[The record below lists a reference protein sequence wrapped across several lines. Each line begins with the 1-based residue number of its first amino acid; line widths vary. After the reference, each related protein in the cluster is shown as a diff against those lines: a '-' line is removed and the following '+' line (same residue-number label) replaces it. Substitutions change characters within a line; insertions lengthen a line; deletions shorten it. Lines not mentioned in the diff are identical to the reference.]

1 MTEKPDLEV
10 VPLRV
15 TTAFKHLL
23 RLPGVNVRGV
33 DFLADRVVVTVALRR
48 RKLVC
53 PLCEHSTKARHNE
66 QVVDS
71 VWRHLDLGSWRL
83 VIKARLRRLWCPS
96 HGVRVEGVPFA
107 RHNSGFTRDFECLVA
122 WLAVKTD
129 KSSIE
134 RLLRVAWRTVGAIVE
149 RVVADEL
156 DPERLNG
163 LFEIGM
169 DEIAW
174 RKRHKYLTLVSNHR
188 SGKVVWGGQ
197 GKDAKAAGRFFA
209 DLGQERSSQL
219 TAVSLDLGKAYPKAV
234 RENASQATI
243 CWDPFHVVGLATKA
257 LDDVRRDSWNDM
269 RRQDPELAKK
279 FKGARWS
286 LMKNPENLNDKQ
298 ELQLDHIRRAGGAAW
313 RAYTHKEAVRAIFHG
328 DLNEQEASELID
340 RAISRCQRSRLQPF
354 VKLGR
359 TLREHKEGI
368 VASIRLGISNARAE
382 ALNTKVRNLIR
393 RAYGFHSA
401 EAAIALVML
410 ACGPIELRLPHERVG
425 V

>member
-1 MTEKPDLEV
+1 M
-10 VPLRV
+10 RV
-15 TTAFKHLL
+15 TAAFKHLL
-23 RLPGVNVRGV
+23 RLPGVNVKAV
-33 DFLADRVVVTVALRR
+33 DLLADRIEVTVALRR
-48 RKLVC
+48 RRLVC
-53 PLCEHSTKARHNE
+53 PLCAHSVRARHNT

-71 VWRHLDLGSWRL
+71 VWRHLDLGCWRL
-83 VIKARLRRLWCPS
+83 VIKARLRRLSCPA

-107 RHNSGFTRDFECLVA
+107 RHGSGFTRDFECLVA

-134 RLLRVAWRTVGAIVE
+134 RLLRVAWRTVGAIIE

-156 DPERLNG
+156 DPDRLNG

-169 DEIAW
+169 DEISW
-174 RKRHKYLTLVSNHR
+174 RKRHKYLTLVSDHR
-188 SGKVVWGGQ
+188 SGKIVWGGE
-197 GKDAKAAGRFFA
+197 GKDAKAAGKFFD
-209 DLGQERSSQL
+209 DLGEERSAQL

-243 CWDPFHVVGLATKA
+243 CWDPFHVVALATRA

-269 RRQDPELAKK
+269 RSQDRDLAKK

-286 LMKNPENLNDKQ
+286 LMKNPENLSDKQ
-298 ELQLDHIRRAGGAAW
+298 AAQLDQIRRAGGAAW
-313 RAYTHKEAVRAIFHG
+313 RAYTHKEAVREIFSG
-328 DLNEQEASELID
+328 DLTEDEASELID
-340 RAISRCQRSRLQPF
+340 RAISRCRRSRLKPF
-354 VKLGR
+354 VKFSR

-368 VASIRLGISNARAE
+368 LASIRLGVSNARAE
-382 ALNTKVRNLIR
+382 ALNTKVRNIIR

-410 ACGPIELRLPHERVG
+410 ACGPIELRLPHEKVG

>member
-1 MTEKPDLEV
+1 M
-10 VPLRV
+10 RV
-15 TTAFKHLL
+15 TAAFKHLL
-23 RLPGVNVRGV
+23 RLPGVNVTTV
-33 DFLADRVVVTVALRR
+33 DLLADRIVVTVALRR
-48 RKLVC
+48 RKLLC
-53 PLCEHSTKARHNE
+53 PLCDHSVRARHNT

-71 VWRHLDLGSWRL
+71 VWRHLDLGCWRL
-83 VIKARLRRLWCPS
+83 VIKARLRRMSCPS

-107 RHNSGFTRDFECLVA
+107 RHGSGFTRDFECLVA

-134 RLLRVAWRTVGAIVE
+134 RLLRIAWRTVGAIIE

-156 DPERLNG
+156 DPDRLDG

-169 DEIAW
+169 DEISW
-174 RKRHKYLTLVSNHR
+174 RKRHKYLTLVSDHR
-188 SGKVVWGGQ
+188 SGKIVWGAE
-197 GKDAKAAGRFFA
+197 GKDAKAASRFF
-209 DLGQERSSQL
+209 DHLGEERSSQL

-234 RENASQATI
+234 RDNASQATI
-243 CWDPFHVVGLATKA
+243 CWDPFHVVALATRA

-269 RRQDPELAKK
+269 RQQDPSVAKR

-286 LMKNPENLNDKQ
+286 LMKNPENLSDKQ
-298 ELQLDHIRRAGGAAW
+298 AAQLDRIRRAGGAAW
-313 RAYTHKEAVRAIFHG
+313 RAYTHKEAVREIFSG
-328 DLNEQEASELID
+328 DLTEDEAGELID
-340 RAISRCQRSRLQPF
+340 RAISRCQRSRLKPF
-354 VKLGR
+354 VKFSR

-368 VASIRLGISNARAE
+368 LASIRLGVSNARAE
-382 ALNTKVRNLIR
+382 ALNTKVRNIIR

-410 ACGPIELRLPHERVG
+410 ACGPIELHLPHERVG

>member
-1 MTEKPDLEV
+1 M
-10 VPLRV
+10 RV

-23 RLPGVNVRGV
+23 RLPGVYVRTV
-33 DFLADRVVVTVALRR
+33 NFLADRIVVTVVLRR
-48 RKLVC
+48 KRLVC
-53 PLCEHSTKARHNE
+53 PLCDHSTRARHND

-71 VWRHLDLGSWRL
+71 VWRHLDLGCWRL
-83 VIKARLRRLWCPS
+83 VIKARLRRLRCPT

-107 RHNSGFTRDFECLVA
+107 RHHSGFTRDFECLVA

-134 RLLRVAWRTVGAIVE
+134 RLLRIAWRTAGAIVE

-156 DPERLNG
+156 DPDRLND

-169 DEIAW
+169 DEISW
-174 RKRHKYLTLVSNHR
+174 RKRHKYLTLVTDHR
-188 SGKVVWGGQ
+188 SGKVVWGAE
-197 GKDAKAAGRFFA
+197 GKDAKAAGKFFD
-209 DLGQERSSQL
+209 DLGEERSSRL

-234 RENASQATI
+234 RKHASEATI
-243 CWDPFHVVGLATKA
+243 CWDPFHVVALATRA

-269 RRQDPELAKK
+269 RKQDEALARK

-298 ELQLDHIRRAGGAAW
+298 AEQLDRIRRGGGAAW
-313 RAYTHKEAVRAIFHG
+313 RAYTHKEAVREIFHG
-328 DLNEQEASELID
+328 DLDEQEACELID

-359 TLREHKEGI
+359 TLREHKDGI
-368 VASIRLGISNARAE
+368 LDSIRLGISNARAE
-382 ALNTKVRNLIR
+382 ALNTKVRNIIR

-410 ACGPIELRLPHERVG
+410 ACGPIELALPHEKAAV
-425 V
+425 

>member
-1 MTEKPDLEV
+1 M
-10 VPLRV
+10 RV

-23 RLPGVNVRGV
+23 RLPGVNVRAV
-33 DFLADRVVVTVALRR
+33 DFLADRIVVTVALRR
-48 RKLVC
+48 RRLLC
-53 PLCEHSTKARHNE
+53 PLCDHSTRARHND

-71 VWRHLDLGSWRL
+71 VWRHLDLGCWHL
-83 VIKARLRRLWCPS
+83 VIKARLRRLRCPS

-107 RHNSGFTRDFECLVA
+107 RHRSGFTRDFECLVA

-156 DPERLNG
+156 DPGRLND

-169 DEIAW
+169 DEISW

-188 SGKVVWGGQ
+188 SGKVVWGAE
-197 GKDAKAAGRFFA
+197 GKDAKAASKFFA
-209 DLGQERSSQL
+209 DLGQERSSRL

-234 RENASQATI
+234 RTHASQATI
-243 CWDPFHVVGLATKA
+243 CWDPFHVVALATRA

-269 RRQDPELAKK
+269 RDQDAALARK

-298 ELQLDHIRRAGGAAW
+298 ATQLDRIRRAGGAAW
-313 RAYTHKEAVRAIFHG
+313 RAYTHKEAVREIFQG
-328 DLNEQEASELID
+328 DLDAKDASELID
-340 RAISRCQRSRLQPF
+340 RAISRCQRSRLKPF
-354 VKLGR
+354 VKLSR
-359 TLREHKEGI
+359 TLREHKDGI
-368 VASIRLGISNARAE
+368 LASIRLGISNARAE
-382 ALNTKVRNLIR
+382 ALNTKVRNIIR

-410 ACGPIELRLPHERVG
+410 ACGPIELLLPHEKTAA
-425 V
+425 